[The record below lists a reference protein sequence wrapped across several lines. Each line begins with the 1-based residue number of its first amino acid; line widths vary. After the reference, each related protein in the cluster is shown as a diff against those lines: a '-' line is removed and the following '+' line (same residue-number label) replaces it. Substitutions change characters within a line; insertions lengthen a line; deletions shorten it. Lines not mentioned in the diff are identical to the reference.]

1 MINMNFWKLVK
12 EKWIRDNDP
21 TVDATEELIEKSSKT
36 QEEIDK
42 LNEQLN
48 GLSMDFDSVGSLDDI
63 NNMMNQL
70 NDLGV
75 DEIPFDALFNNS
87 DET

>member
-1 MINMNFWKLVK
+1 MINMSFWQKVK
-12 EKWIRDNDP
+12 EKWVRDNDP
-21 TVDATEELIEKSSKT
+21 SVDAVENLVEKSTKT

-48 GLSMDFDSVGSLDDI
+48 GLTMDFDSVGSLDDI

-75 DEIPFDALFNNS
+75 EEIPFDALFK
-87 DET
+87 DPE